1 MATISFSLLPASLTR
16 FHDAL
21 VCLSKFGDSIG
32 LEVEEDLL
40 RLSVLNSSKSAYA
53 TFVFEPEI
61 FFEKYEYGYA
71 YRKFRCQVVLKALL
85 SVFASRPNRRDK
97 DTAVERCE
105 IEVHE
110 DSDETECR
118 LVIRMICGLGVIK
131 SYKLTYESTA
141 SSHAIFDQS
150 QTTNEWSIEPVFL
163 KEIAAHF
170 SPSAE
175 QLDFYSENN
184 KVLFT
189 SFTTKITDGKDT
201 LRQPVHTSVAIDKK
215 DFEHYLADDAMH
227 VAINCKDFRA
237 VISHADLAGA
247 ILTAR
252 FTRPCRPLQ
261 LAYEFEGARAE
272 YTLMTTGAA
281 SPEDL
286 PSSSRAVRELS
297 ARQASAPPVPAQ
309 VRAPAGRS
317 TSSTS
322 NTRPMAPPRGRP
334 VRPLTGT
341 ATATA
346 KTTTRGTTPATQTQD
361 TTQPPPAS
369 SIKFDSLFVPADD
382 DRQWD
387 VAEDEEAEP
396 EDMLGW
402 DATADPNNDDGMF
415 LRDAEPGPR
424 RDPMDINEKDEM
436 GFPPTQRMSQLHGL
450 GLFD

>member
-1 MATISFSLLPASLTR
+1 MATISFSLLPASLTQ

-21 VCLSKFGDSIG
+21 VCFSKFSDNVG
-32 LEVEEDLL
+32 LEIEEDLL
-40 RLSVLNSSKSAYA
+40 RLSALNSSKSAYA

-61 FFEKYEYGYA
+61 FFENYKYDYA
-71 YRKFRCQVVLKALL
+71 HTKFSCQVFLKALL
-85 SVFASRPNRRDK
+85 SVFTSRPNRRDK
-97 DTAVERCE
+97 DTAVEKCE

-118 LVIRMICGLGVIK
+118 LFIRMICGLGVIK
-131 SYKLTYESTA
+131 SYKLKYESTA
-141 SSHAIFDQS
+141 VVHAMFDQS
-150 QTTNEWSIEPVFL
+150 QAMNEWSIEPVFL

-227 VAINCKDFRA
+227 IAINCKDFRA
-237 VISHADLAGA
+237 IISHADSSGA
-247 ILTAR
+247 SLTAR
-252 FTRPCRPLQ
+252 FTRPCQPLQ
-261 LAYEFEGARAE
+261 LAYDFEGARAE

-297 ARQASAPPVPAQ
+297 ARQASVPPVPAQ

-317 TSSTS
+317 TSATT

-341 ATATA
+341 AT
-346 KTTTRGTTPATQTQD
+346 TTTGTTPATQTQD

-382 DRQWD
+382 DHQWD

-402 DATADPNNDDGMF
+402 DATADPNNDDGMGPF
-415 LRDAEPGPR
+415 LRDTEPGSR
-424 RDPMDINEKDEM
+424 RDPMDISEKDEM
-436 GFPPTQRMSQLHGL
+436 GIPPTQKMSQLHGL